1 MSFNNSQTHPLIK
14 KVPNYFMDCK
24 HISIHSEDRDRTV
37 WRDPNNFEVQLPDVF
52 KNVQSIHLK
61 DLYLPINNGQN
72 SNFPENRNQTHVY
85 MEVEKFNTIDELEPT
100 FNPRNPNAVV
110 QNKVGARVNSSFAVI
125 PISPYSSDNIYT
137 CDGGDFAS
145 LSYFNPPI
153 EKISK
158 LKFKFRY
165 HDGRLVNFGDKE
177 LQITLVFNMLI
188 NEHEYKFNINTPGG
202 NYV

>member
-37 WRDPNNFEVQLPDVF
+37 WRDPNNFEIQLPDVF

-61 DLYLPINNGQN
+61 DLYLPINNASDSN
-72 SNFPENRNQTHVY
+72 SVENRDQTHVY
-85 MEVEKFNTIDELEPT
+85 IELEKFNSIDELEP
-100 FNPRNPNAVV
+100 NPSNTNATK
-110 QNKVGARVNSSFAVI
+110 QNRAGGRVNSSFAVV
-125 PISPYSSDNIYT
+125 PIVPYSSDNIYT

-153 EKISK
+153 EKVSK
-158 LKFKFRY
+158 LKFKFRF
-165 HDGRLVNFGDKE
+165 HDGRLVDFGDKE
-177 LQITLVFNMLI
+177 LQLTLVFNMLI